1 MASAAP
7 ASSPRRRRLCFAGQD
22 SGGLARFAAIFPQCN
37 KMASEIETYD
47 DIAEALRCGFR
58 FFGAG
63 GAPPCARRPPLGPRA
78 CLIFCSSTRKPLRLP
93 IHRCIHELEH
103 RPTTLRMPPGPGP
116 G

>member
-63 GAPPCARRPPLGPRA
+63 GAPPRARRPPLGPRA
-78 CLIFCSSTRKPLRLP
+78 CLICSSTRKPFRM
-93 IHRCIHELEH
+93 
-103 RPTTLRMPPGPGP
+103 RPRPPPQGHIGQVAVRFLQRSCS
-116 G
+116 